1 MKKLI
6 SLLAILLLAAGDQ
19 AIKLLVVENLKPL
32 GSISVIPGFLDFTYV
47 ENRGVA
53 FGMFSGM
60 RWLVVAITCVL
71 CLALLLVLLFY
82 RGHTGLSSTAC
93 VLVIAGG
100 LGNIIDRMLYGFVVD
115 YIAVSFFPP
124 VFNFADCCVVI
135 GVILLLIHFLFFH
148 EEGGPREKLI
158 CTRPHDY
165 RTYKR

>member
-1 MKKLI
+1 ME
-6 SLLAILLLAAGDQ
+6 
-19 AIKLLVVENLKPL
+19 VEGLEPL

-124 VFNFADCCVVI
+124 VFNFADCLVTV
-135 GVILLLIHFLFFH
+135 GAAILIVYLIYDLVKSVRKSDKASGG
-148 EEGGPREKLI
+148 EG
-158 CTRPHDY
+158 
-165 RTYKR
+165 